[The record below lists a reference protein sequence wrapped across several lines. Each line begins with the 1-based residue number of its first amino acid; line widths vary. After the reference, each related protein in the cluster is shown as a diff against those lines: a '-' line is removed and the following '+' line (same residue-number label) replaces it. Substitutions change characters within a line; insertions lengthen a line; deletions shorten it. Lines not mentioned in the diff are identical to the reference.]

1 MFPNSLARSG
11 HAVRLGNVEM
21 QSVVFTSTLD
31 LGYRDA
37 LERLFFYNGN
47 QNTASDAILLA
58 IERFGSP
65 RIEVIGSRL
74 WVSLDSGL
82 EAQSLFVLD
91 PSQAGEPLVGIVV
104 YTRDN
109 DTLVI
114 LFLAVREDF
123 SSRGTR
129 ARELLFFRIVDEVRS
144 VARRIRGISS
154 ITMFL
159 RGATAARI
167 PVK

>member
-1 MFPNSLARSG
+1 MRSI
-11 HAVRLGNVEM
+11 
-21 QSVVFTSTLD
+21 VFTSALD

-37 LERLFFYNGN
+37 LERLLFYNGN
-47 QNTASDAILLA
+47 QKTASNAILVA

-65 RIEVIGSRL
+65 RIETKGSRL
-74 WVSLDSGL
+74 WVTLDSGL

-91 PSQAGEPLVGIVV
+91 PSETGNPLVGIVV

-114 LFLAVREDF
+114 LFVAVREDF
-123 SSRGTR
+123 SSLGTK

-144 VARRIRGISS
+144 VGRRIRGISS